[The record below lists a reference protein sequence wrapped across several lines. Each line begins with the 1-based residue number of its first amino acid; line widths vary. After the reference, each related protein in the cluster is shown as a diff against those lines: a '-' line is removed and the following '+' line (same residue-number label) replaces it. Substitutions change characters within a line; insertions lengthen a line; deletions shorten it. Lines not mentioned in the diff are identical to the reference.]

1 MHTLQKLFK
10 KINISCPLLFDEP
23 LSMHTS
29 FKIGGPAPV
38 FARPGN
44 TVQAREIFSVCLE
57 NNLRWYAVGHGSNV
71 LVSDKGL
78 PGVVISFEELKG
90 VTVNGTR
97 VRALSGTRLSDVVE
111 EAQARGLGGL
121 HPFHAMPGSVGGA
134 IWMNARCY
142 GASISDIL
150 ESVQVL
156 DRAARIETIPVNRD
170 DFSYKKSPFQ
180 GRDLLILEGTF
191 RLAAADPGSLRG
203 RMDEIFADRVNK
215 GHFLYPCAGSV
226 FKNNRDFGRPTGELI
241 DSLGLKGYSIGG
253 ARVSER
259 HANIIINTGSARARD
274 VKRLVEY
281 IQRRVRERY
290 GFELEREI
298 IYLGEI

>member
-10 KINISCPLLFDEP
+10 KININCPLVFDEP
-23 LSMHTS
+23 LRLHTS
-29 FKIGGPAPV
+29 FRIGGPALV

-44 TVQAREIFSVCLE
+44 TAQVREIFSVCLD
-57 NNLRWYAVGHGSNV
+57 NNLPMYVLGHGSNV

-78 PGVVISFEELKG
+78 PGVVISFEDFKG
-90 VTVNGTR
+90 VQASGTAL
-97 VRALSGTRLSDVVE
+97 RALSGMPLNNVVK
-111 EAQARGLGGL
+111 EALKLGLGGL
-121 HPFHAMPGSVGGA
+121 HPFFEMPGSVGGA

-150 ESVQVL
+150 ESVEIL
-156 DRAARIETIPVNRD
+156 DRESGVKSVAVSRE

-180 GRDLLILEGTF
+180 GRGVLILEGAF
-191 RLAAADPGSLRG
+191 RLKKQDTASLQG
-203 RMDEIFADRVNK
+203 RMDEIYADRMRK
-215 GHFLYPCAGSV
+215 GHFSYPCAGSV
-226 FKNNRDFGRPTGELI
+226 FKNNRGFGRPSGELI

-259 HANIIINTGSARARD
+259 HANIIVNTGSARARD
-274 VKRLVEY
+274 VKRLVDY
-281 IQRRVRERY
+281 IRRRVRERY